1 MVFVV
6 AEIGVNW
13 NGDFELLEQMMLKSK
28 ESGCNSIKLQAF
40 NEKIVENHPE
50 KFRLMKTT
58 VDSSNVE
65 KIDRIAKKIGIEWFC
80 TPMYKEAIE
89 FLNPFVNRFK
99 IRNSDSLDYLK
110 NGKSELV
117 ESVIKTKKIVY
128 ASVSD
133 SKIIPDTNTNRIKWL
148 YVVPK
153 YPTNLED
160 LDFSQMEKFDG
171 YSNHCPKLVAPLT
184 AAILGA
190 NTIEIHITSDKTKD
204 FFDNNVSLDYQE
216 LTSLLNLIR
225 EIEQVKT

>member
-58 VDSSNVE
+58 VDSSNIE
-65 KIDRIAKKIGIEWFC
+65 KIDSIAKKIGIEWFC

-89 FLNPFVNRFK
+89 FLNPFVSRFK

-117 ESVIKTKKIVY
+117 EAVIKTKKIVY

-133 SKIIPDTNTNRIKWL
+133 SKIIPDTNTNGIKWL

-160 LDFSQMEKFDG
+160 LDFSQMGKFDG

-225 EIEQVKT
+225 EIEQVKI